1 MELLEQNHKDYI
13 MGWQDAPVKN
23 AWEQAPAIEIK
34 PEQKSY
40 TTGEALLSAGKKF
53 IPSTG
58 HLIGNIAQAAIH
70 PIDTA
75 NTLADLGAGVIYKGL
90 PASLQQKLDKADI
103 ALAGSEKAK
112 ETKDQAINLANA
124 VGKDYV
130 NKYGSYEGFK
140 RALAEDPATVLADI
154 STVLYGGGAALKAGN
169 LENAANIANKAA
181 TYTNPLN
188 IATSAIGKTAQLT
201 NQGLN
206 KLGVDVTS
214 IPKHLLAFQSGKNP
228 EAFNTIYQAFRQNKP
243 ELQQAISE
251 ATPLGQKLY
260 GDAIYNYARAYNL
273 PHDVAILAEDQTRFT
288 NPKHLLAFQSGKNPE
303 AFNTIYQTYKQNIPE
318 LKQAINE
325 STPLGQKLYKDAI
338 YNYGR
343 AYSLPH
349 DVAIL
354 AEDQTRFTNPRQLGV
369 HDLIDKQYE
378 LYPNAPNAASA
389 RAQMAENVYKPFEE
403 LTSAEKIKQATQA
416 GVDTSTFNPMP
427 PKIGENDLYNIAK
440 SLGKKGIVSTLAPY
454 LAPLTSPRLA
464 RMATVLAGKGA
475 NLMDK
480 IPLSVDQANQLG
492 LMLYQMNQNKEQ
504 Q

>member
-1 MELLEQNHKDYI
+1 

-288 NPKHLLAFQSGKNPE
+288 NPK
-303 AFNTIYQTYKQNIPE
+303 
-318 LKQAINE
+318 
-325 STPLGQKLYKDAI
+325 
-338 YNYGR
+338 
-343 AYSLPH
+343 
-349 DVAIL
+349 
-354 AEDQTRFTNPRQLGV
+354 QLGV

-389 RAQMAENVYKPFEE
+389 RAQMAENVYKPFAE
-403 LTSAEKIKQATQA
+403 LTPEEQIKQATQA
-416 GVDTSTFNPMP
+416 GVDTSTFNPIP
-427 PKIGENDLYNIAK
+427 PKTGQNDLYNIAK
-440 SLGKKGIVSTLAPY
+440 SLGKKGIISTIAPI
-454 LAPLTSPRLA
+454 LAPLSSPRLS
-464 RMATVLAGKGA
+464 RMATILAAKGA
-475 NLMDK
+475 NLTDK

>member
-1 MELLEQNHKDYI
+1 

-23 AWEQAPAIEIK
+23 AWEQAPAVEVK

-40 TTGEALLSAGKKF
+40 TTGEALASGAKQF

-58 HLIGNIAQAAIH
+58 KMIANVGNALIH
-70 PIDTA
+70 PI
-75 NTLADLGAGVIYKGL
+75 NTIDVLSDLGAGAINKIL
-90 PASLQQKLDKADI
+90 PKSVQEASKKFDV
-103 ALAGSEKAK
+103 ALLGETKAK
-112 ETKDQAINLANA
+112 EFEQKADQLANA

-140 RALAEDPATVLADI
+140 RALAEDPASVLADV
-154 STVLYGGGAALKAGN
+154 STVLYGGGAALKAGE

-181 TYTNPLN
+181 KYTNPLS
-188 IATSAIGKTAQLT
+188 IATSAVGKTAQLT

-206 KLGVDVTS
+206 KLGLDVTA
-214 IPKHLLAFQSGKNP
+214 IPKHVLAFQTGKNP
-228 EAFNTIYQAFRQNKP
+228 EAFNTIYQAYKQDIP

-251 ATPLGQKLY
+251 ATPLGKKLY

-288 NPKHLLAFQSGKNPE
+288 NPRK
-303 AFNTIYQTYKQNIPE
+303 
-318 LKQAINE
+318 
-325 STPLGQKLYKDAI
+325 
-338 YNYGR
+338 
-343 AYSLPH
+343 
-349 DVAIL
+349 
-354 AEDQTRFTNPRQLGV
+354 LGV

-389 RAQMAENVYKPFEE
+389 RAQMASDVYKPFEE
-403 LTSAEKIKQATQA
+403 LTPEEQLKQATQA
-416 GVDTSTFNPMP
+416 GVDTSVWNPIP
-427 PKIGENDLYNIAK
+427 PKTGQNDLYNIAK
-440 SLGKKGIVSTLAPY
+440 SLGKKGIVSAIAPV
-454 LAPLTSPRLA
+454 LAPLSSPRLA
-464 RMATVLAGKGA
+464 RMATILAGKGA
-475 NLMDK
+475 NAIDK

>member
-1 MELLEQNHKDYI
+1 MVLLELNHKDHI
-13 MGWQDAPVKN
+13 MGWQDAPTKN
-23 AWEQAPAIEIK
+23 AWENAPAIEVK

-58 HLIGNIAQAAIH
+58 HLIGNIAQAVRH

-90 PASLQQKLDKADI
+90 PTSFQQKLDKADI
-103 ALAGSEKAK
+103 ALIGSEKAK

-140 RALAEDPATVLADI
+140 RALAEDPAAVLADI

-188 IATSAIGKTAQLT
+188 IATSTIGKTAQLT

-206 KLGVDVTS
+206 KLGLDIS
-214 IPKHLLAFQSGKNP
+214 AIPKNVLAFQTGKNP
-228 EAFNTIYQAFRQNKP
+228 EAFNTIYQA
-243 ELQQAISE
+243 
-251 ATPLGQKLY
+251 
-260 GDAIYNYARAYNL
+260 
-273 PHDVAILAEDQTRFT
+273 
-288 NPKHLLAFQSGKNPE
+288 
-303 AFNTIYQTYKQNIPE
+303 YKQDIPE
-318 LKQAINE
+318 LKQAIDE
-325 STPLGQKLYKDAI
+325 ATPLGKKLYKDAI

-354 AEDQTRFTNPRQLGV
+354 AEDQTRFTNPRGLGV
-369 HDLIDKQYE
+369 HDLIDKQYA
-378 LYPNAPNAASA
+378 LYPDAANAATA
-389 RAQMAENVYKPFEE
+389 RAQAASSVYKPFSE
-403 LTSAEKIKQATQA
+403 LSDAELLKQATQA
-416 GVDTSTFNPMP
+416 SVDTSVWNPIP
-427 PKIGENDLYNIAK
+427 PKIGENDLYNIAT
-440 SLGKKGIVSTLAPY
+440 SIGKKGIISTIAPM

-464 RMATVLAGKGA
+464 RMATILAGKGA
-475 NLMDK
+475 NLIDK
-480 IPLSVDQANQLG
+480 IPLSVDQTNQLG

>member
-1 MELLEQNHKDYI
+1 
-13 MGWQDAPVKN
+13 MGWQDAPTKN
-23 AWEQAPAIEIK
+23 AWEQAPAIEVK

-58 HLIGNIAQAAIH
+58 HFIGNIAQAVVH

-75 NTLADLGAGVIYKGL
+75 NTLADLGAGAIYKGL
-90 PASLQQKLDKADI
+90 PQSFQQQLDKADI
-103 ALAGSEKAK
+103 ALIGQEKAK

-140 RALAEDPATVLADI
+140 RALAEDPASVLADI

-181 TYTNPLN
+181 KYTNPLN
-188 IATSAIGKTAQLT
+188 IATSAIGKTASLA

-206 KLGVDVTS
+206 KVGVDIPS
-214 IPKHLLAFQSGKNP
+214 IPKQILAFQ
-228 EAFNTIYQAFRQNKP
+228 T
-243 ELQQAISE
+243 
-251 ATPLGQKLY
+251 
-260 GDAIYNYARAYNL
+260 
-273 PHDVAILAEDQTRFT
+273 
-288 NPKHLLAFQSGKNPE
+288 GKNPE
-303 AFNTIYQTYKQNIPE
+303 AFNTIYQTYKQDIPE

-325 STPLGQKLYKDAI
+325 ATPLGQKLYKDAI

-403 LTSAEKIKQATQA
+403 LTPAEKVKQATQA
-416 GVDTSTFNPMP
+416 GVDTSTFNPIP

-480 IPLSVDQANQLG
+480 IPLSVDQTNKIGTL
-492 LMLYQMNQNKEQ
+492 LYQMNQNKEQ